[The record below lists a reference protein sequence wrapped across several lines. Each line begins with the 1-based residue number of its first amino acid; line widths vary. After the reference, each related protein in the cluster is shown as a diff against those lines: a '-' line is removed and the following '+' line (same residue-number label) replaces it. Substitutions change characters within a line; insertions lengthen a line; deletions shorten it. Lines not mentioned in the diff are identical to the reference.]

1 MNVFASGR
9 FAPETNDSIVTSLR
23 VAATL
28 VRALVASSTALLRVF
43 QYKQRSRDLSL
54 NLRAYAFHTWEYC
67 TVKVTRAQAYIPY
80 MESFGLDP
88 NTSVKGSVNKEPHL
102 WSSILNFTAF

>member
-1 MNVFASGR
+1 MEIKVEKEEKANKKQKGETDFGILLVNVFASGR

-43 QYKQRSRDLSL
+43 QYKQRSLSL
-54 NLRAYAFHTWEYC
+54 IH
-67 TVKVTRAQAYIPY
+67 I
-80 MESFGLDP
+80 
-88 NTSVKGSVNKEPHL
+88 
-102 WSSILNFTAF
+102 